1 MTLRKFSNENFSD
14 KKKKVESKEV
24 ISGTIVSNSSS
35 ALQLQGTAAQ
45 TENLLEVKNSGNN
58 EVTSISNTGI
68 VKANIFQDTE
78 DLLSEAVLWL
88 DAAYSGGGQTIR
100 NLGYGGRQLD
110 AQNGSTT
117 GQDSND
123 AQYLDWDGIN
133 YVYLPGSNANSMGVP
148 DEAALD
154 ITGDI
159 DLRAHVAMD
168 DWTPSV
174 TSSIIGK
181 LTALGDQRSYWFNVQ
196 TSGDITFIWSETGTF
211 DTLRS
216 ATSTIAPAVSD
227 GQALWVRVTLD
238 VDNGA
243 SGRDIKFFTSNDG
256 ISWVQLGSTVTQAN
270 TTSIYSSTSPLQ
282 IGTRGDNGN
291 PVVGKFYR
299 AQVFDGIEENG
310 GTKVL
315 DIDTSKITSGS
326 NTSFNALTGQVVTI
340 NRSTSGRKSVA
351 VVSPI
356 WLFGTDDYMEVAND
370 ALINFGA
377 ADSFTVLAIARNW
390 NRTLINRPYLAKRTA
405 NVLAATESGWTV
417 GNNQTLATTRIG
429 DGTNTVSRDLTN
441 VTAGEI
447 EVLAVVRNKADSS
460 LVLFRNS
467 SPTAP
472 VTDTTG
478 DLSNSEVMRVGRLSG
493 AGTSYIDMEFI
504 AAAVFRRALTA
515 NEITA
520 LTTYYQ
526 ARLS

>member
-1 MTLRKFSNENFSD
+1 MSIRRFSNENFSD

-45 TENLLEVKNSGNN
+45 TGNLLEVKNSGNN

-110 AQNGSTT
+110 ARNGSTT

-133 YVYLPGSNANSMGVP
+133 YVYLPGVVGNYLSVP

-159 DLRAHVAMD
+159 DLQAHIKMD
-168 DWTPSV
+168 NY
-174 TSSIIGK
+174 
-181 LTALGDQRSYWFNVQ
+181 Q
-196 TSGDITFIWSETGTF
+196 TGTP
-211 DTLRS
+211 TLVSKWTDSGNQRGYFMRLNSGSLQLFFSTDGADFPS
-216 ATSTIAPAVSD
+216 ASSSVVVPATND
-227 GQALWVRVTLD
+227 IPIWVRATLD
-238 VDNGA
+238 VDNDAG
-243 SGRDIKFFTSNDG
+243 GKDFKFFTSSDG
-256 ISWVQLGSTVTQAN
+256 VTWTQFGSTVTQAGTASIFSN
-270 TTSIYSSTSPLQ
+270 TANVNIGAYNNGATNLSTASIYAAR
-282 IGTRGDNGN
+282 I
-291 PVVGKFYR
+291 
-299 AQVFDGIEENG
+299 FDGIEENS

-370 ALINFGA
+370 ALINFGS
-377 ADSFTVLAIARNW
+377 ADSFTVLAVVRQWDTPNNFGRYVEKRAASIAGYAITSSGTSLQMRAAITGGGNESG
-390 NRTLINRPYLAKRTA
+390 RSGSSFTGGTLIRFAGVFDRTA
-405 NVLAATESGWTV
+405 QTVEPFVNGVSNGTTSIATVDSP
-417 GNNQTLATTRIG
+417 
-429 DGTNTVSRDLTN
+429 TNTLP
-441 VTAGEI
+441 
-447 EVLAVVRNKADSS
+447 L
-460 LVLFRNS
+460 
-467 SPTAP
+467 
-472 VTDTTG
+472 
-478 DLSNSEVMRVGRLSG
+478 RVGRRSDGG
-493 AGTSYIDMEFI
+493 AYQDFELL
-504 AAAVFRRALTA
+504 AVAVFRRALTQS
-515 NEITA
+515 EINA
-520 LTTYYQ
+520 ISQYYQ